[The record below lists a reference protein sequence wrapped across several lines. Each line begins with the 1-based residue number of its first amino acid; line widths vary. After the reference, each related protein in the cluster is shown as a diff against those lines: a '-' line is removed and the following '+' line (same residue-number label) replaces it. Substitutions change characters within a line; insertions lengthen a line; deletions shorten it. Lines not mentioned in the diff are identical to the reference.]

1 MKITKDCEKCKKE
14 YSYNVNNPK
23 YKDICQKCYSK
34 VKMNKKQKSLL
45 ILYFVIVGIPFIL
58 AILGLLFCKFGG

>member
-1 MKITKDCEKCKKE
+1 MKVIRDCSKCKKE
-14 YSYNVNNPK
+14 YSYNVNNPE
-23 YKDICQKCYSK
+23 YKNICQNCYGK
-34 VKMNKKQKSLL
+34 IKPPKKQTFLL